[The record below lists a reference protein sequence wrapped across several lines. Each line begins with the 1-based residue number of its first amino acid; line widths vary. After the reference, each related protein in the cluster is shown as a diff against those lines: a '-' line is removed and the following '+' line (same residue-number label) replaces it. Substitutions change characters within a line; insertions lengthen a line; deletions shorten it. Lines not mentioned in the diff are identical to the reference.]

1 LASISI
7 ALSQNVWIFSSSGQ
21 PPTIDENRWWS
32 RRRLQPGYHPAG
44 RRRLVAQWDVPILV
58 TYKAKGVVPDGVGGV
73 IGALI
78 DVVTV
83 VGIAATIIGL

>member
-1 LASISI
+1 M
-7 ALSQNVWIFSSSGQ
+7 Q
-21 PPTIDENRWWS
+21 P
-32 RRRLQPGYHPAG
+32 G

-58 TYKAKGVVPDGVGGV
+58 TYKAKGVVPGGV